1 MTILCNFDKFITPSF
16 DLNRLRHT
24 RSSKRQKMSSKK
36 SLRVEEKI
44 EEYDSTKFVNVG
56 VVEKFTLILKNHSF
70 IKEKGFHHPEDFF
83 RKIIANK
90 G

>member
-1 MTILCNFDKFITPSF
+1 MTILCNFDKFITHSF
-16 DLNRLRHT
+16 DLKGLRHT
-24 RSSKRQKMSSKK
+24 MSSKRQKMSSKK

-56 VVEKFTLILKNHSF
+56 VVKKFTLILKKHSF
-70 IKEKGFHHPEDFF
+70 IKEKGFFHPEDFF
-83 RKIIANK
+83 RKTIANK